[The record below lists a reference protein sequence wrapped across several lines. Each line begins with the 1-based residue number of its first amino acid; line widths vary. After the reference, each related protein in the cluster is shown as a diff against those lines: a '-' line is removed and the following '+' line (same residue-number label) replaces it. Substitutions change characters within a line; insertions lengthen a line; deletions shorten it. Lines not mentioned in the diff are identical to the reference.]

1 MPPSQDDEYVLT
13 GPRCKRRRTSDSEC
27 FSWEILPVLSE
38 EECQGVELLPAYAA
52 PILCKKETSRLVK
65 EVSAIYPLPGL
76 QHLKRV
82 RACKEEPRQ
91 HDVEILICLAS
102 PLQKEESALSLR
114 ELLPTVKAECSSL
127 GEPFVVQVPAR
138 PPLTRPQFR
147 ESSAHWPTSF
157 HENKLVTKALDGQL
171 FSWEEKNRMQKYM
184 DQAIQAAKCGAAIGM
199 EAVGAVVVNS
209 STGAVIAV
217 GHDCR
222 QGCNPLLHASI
233 VGIDL
238 VSHAQGGGVYNYD
251 IYPDCKFFL
260 SPNNNEC
267 AEIDAV
273 DSPAGTHPTAVGL
286 PYICTG
292 FDLYVTREPCTMC
305 AMALLHSRIQRVF
318 YGTPSP
324 DGALGSKYR
333 IHSRRDLNHHFD
345 VFRGILEDQCQEL
358 GNECH
363 QVS

>member
-1 MPPSQDDEYVLT
+1 M
-13 GPRCKRRRTSDSEC
+13 
-27 FSWEILPVLSE
+27 LSE

-65 EVSAIYPLPGL
+65 EVSAIYPLPDL

-91 HDVEILICLAS
+91 HDLEILICLAS
-102 PLQKEESALSLR
+102 PLQKEESALLLP
-114 ELLPTVKAECSSL
+114 ELLPNIKVDCCSL
-127 GEPFVVQVPAR
+127 GEPFVVHVPAR

-147 ESSAHWPTSF
+147 ESSSHWPTSF
-157 HENKLVTKALDGQL
+157 HENKHVTKALDGQL
-171 FSWEEKNRMQKYM
+171 FSREEKSRMQKYM
-184 DQAIQAAKCGAAIGM
+184 EQAIQAARSGAAIGM
-199 EAVGAVVVNS
+199 KAVGAVVVNS
-209 STGAVIAV
+209 STGEVIAV

-222 QGCNPLLHASI
+222 RGCNPLLHASI

-238 VSHAQGGGVYNYD
+238 VSHAQGGGVYSYD
-251 IYPDCKFFL
+251 VYPDCKFFL
-260 SPNNNEC
+260 SPNDNEC
-267 AEIDAV
+267 TKIEPV
-273 DSPAGTHPTAVGL
+273 DSPHGLHPNSEGL

-318 YGTPSP
+318 YGAPSP

-333 IHSRRDLNHHFD
+333 IHSRKDLNHRFD
-345 VFRGILEDQCQEL
+345 VFRGILEDQCTEL
-358 GNECH
+358 GNECQH
-363 QVS
+363 VS